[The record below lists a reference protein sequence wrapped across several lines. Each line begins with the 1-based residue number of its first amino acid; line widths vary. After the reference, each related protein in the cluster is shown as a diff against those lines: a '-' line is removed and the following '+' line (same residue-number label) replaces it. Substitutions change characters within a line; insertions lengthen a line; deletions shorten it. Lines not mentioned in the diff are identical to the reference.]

1 MNCRKARGLLTAGR
15 ASGGL
20 ARRHVEEC
28 VACGRFAQ
36 RLAAVERE
44 LGERQADVRP
54 PAGFAARVQAQLP
67 GTDDLVGWA
76 ALRLLPAMLGM
87 ILLLSWLNLR
97 TPASQ
102 TATETDDPAEAV
114 LTWVL
119 DPSTELEN
127 GS

>member
-1 MNCRKARGLLTAGR
+1 MNCRKVRGLLTARRTADR
-15 ASGGL
+15 A
-20 ARRHVEEC
+20 ARRHVADCDE
-28 VACGRFAQ
+28 CGRFAQ

-44 LGERQADVRP
+44 LSERHAGVRP
-54 PAGFAARVQAQLP
+54 RAGFAARVEAQLP
-67 GTDDLVGWA
+67 RDDDLMGWA
-76 ALRLLPAMLGM
+76 ALRLLPATLGF

-102 TATETDDPAEAV
+102 TAAEPVDPAEAV